1 MAIGNGFASA
11 VEYRF
16 GKNRYFYRETR
27 EMGFKAKQ
35 LCKLALGPV
44 LLSMSVIAMAAGG
57 EVSDINM
64 PPGVNEVG
72 RQIYDLHMLI
82 LWICVVIGA
91 VVFGVMFY
99 SIIYHRK
106 SRGVTPATFH
116 ESTKVEIAWTVV
128 PFIILIAMAVPATT
142 TLLNIYDTDESE
154 LDIVVTGYQW
164 KWKYEYL
171 NSDGE
176 NVSFFSS
183 LKTPQA
189 EIYNTE
195 AKGEHYLL
203 EVDEPMV
210 LPANTKVRFLV
221 TANDVLH
228 SWWVPQLAVK
238 RDAIPGFIN
247 EAWTQTSEPGVYRGQ
262 CAELCGK
269 DHGFMPIVVNVV
281 SKEDYAQWL
290 GKKQVETAE
299 IKQLMAQTFTLDEL
313 MERGK
318 TVYDKSCLACHGAN
332 GEGGVGLP
340 IAGSPIA
347 TGNLQQHL
355 DVGVNGVPGTAMQ
368 AFGGQLNDVDMAAVV
383 TYQRNAFGNNMGDV
397 IQPIDVYNHKKGQ

>member
-1 MAIGNGFASA
+1 
-11 VEYRF
+11 
-16 GKNRYFYRETR
+16 
-27 EMGFKAKQ
+27 MGFKAKK

-44 LLSMSVIAMAAGG
+44 LLLMSVIAMAAGG

-72 RQIYDLHMLI
+72 QQIYDLHMLI

-128 PFIILIAMAVPATT
+128 PFIILVAMAVPATT
-142 TLLNIYDTDESE
+142 TLLNIYDTDEAE
-154 LDIVVTGYQW
+154 LDILVTGFQW

-171 NSDGE
+171 SEDGE

-189 EIYNTE
+189 EIYNME

-210 LPANTKVRFLV
+210 LPVNTKVRFLV
-221 TANDVLH
+221 TANDVIH

-247 EAWTQTSEPGVYRGQ
+247 EAWTRTSEPGVYRGQ

-269 DHGFMPIVVNVV
+269 DHGFMPIVVKVV
-281 SKEDYAQWL
+281 SREDYTQWL

-299 IKQLMAQTFTLDEL
+299 IKELMAQTFSLNEL
-313 MERGK
+313 MARGK
-318 TVYDKSCLACHGAN
+318 SVYDKSCLACHGAS
-332 GEGGVGLP
+332 GEGGLGLP
-340 IAGSPIA
+340 IAGSPVA
-347 TGNLQQHL
+347 TGDIQRHL

-368 AFGGQLNDVDMAAVV
+368 AFGGQLNDVEMAAVV
-383 TYQRNAFGNNMGDV
+383 TYQRNAFGNNMGDFV
-397 IQPIDVYNHKKGQ
+397 QPIDVYNYKKGQ